1 MGKKRFVV
9 LESEGSGFSNAMQEI
24 VDTETGA
31 HYLTWQSGHAGGITP
46 LLGADGTDLEAL
58 CALADMPPS
67 TATAFRAPVLEVDFS
82 MWVAAMV
89 RR

>member
-31 HYLTWQSGHAGGITP
+31 HYLTWQSGYAGGIMSAA
-46 LLGADGTDLEAL
+46 ADGLRVAEMILEEL
-58 CALADMPPS
+58 NH
-67 TATAFRAPVLEVDFS
+67 E
-82 MWVAAMV
+82 
-89 RR
+89 